1 MNVEGMKSMNGFKR
15 FCLIVFSLLGLV
27 VVAFGLA
34 FWFGPWATQLSTLFA
49 LDWFAFLA
57 EVLVVIGLV
66 GFICLFVAGVRAK
79 KPNDI
84 EVINEDGDRVSI
96 ARSAVA
102 SQATYLAE
110 ADGLCLVTKVVVD
123 TRHRDQVDVALW
135 IQPYHSLDVQAEAQA
150 LQESL
155 RRGLTILIGDR
166 LGSLTL
172 RFLEPRQTAD
182 ITPGNA
188 VAPQKNGSFKPTAA
202 HKADRALRHD
212 TGHAAEKPVPY
223 GVAAAQEAHTPQAS
237 SPNDP
242 EASQEDT
249 ASSSNSSEVTIVH
262 PQVIKSASSKEVH

>member
-1 MNVEGMKSMNGFKR
+1 MNGFKR
-15 FCLIVFSLLGLV
+15 FCLIVFSLLGLL
-27 VVAFGLA
+27 VVAFGIA
-34 FWFGPWATQLSTLFA
+34 WWFGPWATQLSTLFA

-57 EVLVVIGLV
+57 EALVVIGFV
-66 GFICLFVAGVRAK
+66 GFICLFIAGVRAK
-79 KPNDI
+79 KPKDI

-123 TRHRDQVDVALW
+123 TRHRERVDVALW

-188 VAPQKNGSFKPTAA
+188 VAPQKNGAYKPTAA

-212 TGHAAEKPVPY
+212 TGHAAEKPVAY
-223 GVAAAQEAHTPQAS
+223 GIAASKESQAPQAS
-237 SPNDP
+237 SQETSKAPQAQ
-242 EASQEDT
+242 ETAAS
-249 ASSSNSSEVTIVH
+249 SSEVTIVH
-262 PQVIKSASSKEVH
+262 PQAIKSESAKEVH